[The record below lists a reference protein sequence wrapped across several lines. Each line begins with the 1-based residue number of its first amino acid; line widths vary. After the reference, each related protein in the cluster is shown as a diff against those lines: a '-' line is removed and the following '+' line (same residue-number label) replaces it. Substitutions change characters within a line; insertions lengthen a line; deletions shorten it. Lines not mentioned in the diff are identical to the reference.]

1 MKKVNPIASRHQPA
15 RRNLSMLFLVRSAAF
30 CGAVFLIISCNQ
42 PKIETADSSPL
53 ETSVDSLIKPWLDS
67 AKIAGA
73 SIAVYKEGKPML
85 FKSYG
90 YADLEHDVKLPVNA
104 SFEIGSV
111 TKQFTCVAI
120 FQLVEQGKL
129 SLDDDFTKYVKFDT
143 KGRKVTVQQLMNH
156 TSGIKGY
163 TEMEAFM
170 SIAAHKLKRDTL
182 LRLVEKE
189 PFDFEPG
196 TALIYNNSG
205 FFILGLIIEKIT
217 GISYEE
223 YVQKNLFEKIGMSN
237 SYYCSKT
244 KVTKNRAHGY
254 DMGDKGLQQATYIDH
269 TWPYSAGSL
278 CSTAED
284 LAKWNDALHNGKV
297 LSEEMYKKLLNPAK
311 LSDGSVA
318 RYANGL
324 TITKVHGKRRIEHGG
339 GIPGFL
345 SANVYFPDDKI
356 SITVLMN
363 TTGPVSPGKV
373 SDFIADNL
381 FGKDPDESGSY
392 SGDLAKFNG
401 VFNGPARGKS
411 LRLTVTNNDT
421 TLFVQHDNDKLVA
434 LKYVNDQWTNN
445 EQIYQFVENNG
456 AVEQVRIDQVYGYYI
471 LKKATK

>member
-1 MKKVNPIASRHQPA
+1 MFVA
-15 RRNLSMLFLVRSAAF
+15 L
-30 CGAVFLIISCNQ
+30 CCAVTSCNQ
-42 PKIETADSSPL
+42 PKVETASSSPL
-53 ETSVDSLIKPWLDS
+53 ETSIDSLIKPWLDS

-73 SIAVYKEGKPML
+73 SIAVYKDSQPVL

-90 YADLEHDVKLPVNA
+90 YADLEHEVKLAANA

-120 FQLVEQGKL
+120 LQLVEQGKL
-129 SLDDDFTKYVKFDT
+129 SLGDDFTKYVKFDT

-163 TEMEAFM
+163 TEMDVFM
-170 SIAAHKLKRDTL
+170 KIAPQKLKRDTL

-196 TALIYNNSG
+196 TALIYNNTG
-205 FFILGLIIEKIT
+205 FFILGLIIEKVS
-217 GISYEE
+217 GIPYEE
-223 YVQKNLFEKIGMSN
+223 YVQKNLFEKAGMAN
-237 SYYCSKT
+237 SYYCNET

-254 DMGDKGLQQATYIDH
+254 DMGEKGLQRAMYLDH

-278 CSTAED
+278 CSTSED

-297 LSEEMYKKLLNPAK
+297 LSEAMYNELLNPAK
-311 LSDGSVA
+311 LSDGAIA

-324 TITKVHGKRRIEHGG
+324 TITKVNGRRRIEHGG

-345 SANVYFPDDKI
+345 SANAYFPDDKI

-363 TTGPVSPGKV
+363 TTGPVAPGTV
-373 SDFIADNL
+373 ADFVEGKL
-381 FGKDPDESGSY
+381 FGKDPDEPGSY

-411 LRLTVTNNDT
+411 LKLTVTDNDT
-421 TLFVQHDNDKLVA
+421 TLFVQNDNDKPVA
-434 LKYVNDQWTNN
+434 LKYINDQWTHDN
-445 EQIYQFVENNG
+445 QVYQFVENNG
-456 AVEQVRIDQVYGYYI
+456 AIDQVRIDQVYGYYI

>member
-1 MKKVNPIASRHQPA
+1 MTKVKPIAFRA
-15 RRNLSMLFLVRSAAF
+15 AFAAF
-30 CGAVFLIISCNQ
+30 CCVGLLISCNQ
-42 PKIETADSSPL
+42 SRVETTDSSPL

-73 SIAVYKEGKPML
+73 SIAVYKGSQPLL

-90 YADLEHDVKLPVNA
+90 YADIEHDVKLPLNA

-120 FQLVEQGKL
+120 LQLVEQGKL
-129 SLDDDFTKYVKFDT
+129 SLNDDFTKYVKFDT
-143 KGRKVTVQQLMNH
+143 KGRTVTVQQLMNH

-170 SIAAHKLKRDTL
+170 QLAPQKLKRDTL

-205 FFILGLIIEKIT
+205 FFILGLIIEKVSGIT
-217 GISYEE
+217 YEE
-223 YVQKNLFEKIGMSN
+223 YVQKNLFEKFGMSN
-237 SYYCSKT
+237 SYYCSET

-254 DMGDKGLQQATYIDH
+254 DMGGKGLQRAMYLDH

-297 LSEEMYKKLLNPAK
+297 LSEAMYNELLNPAK
-311 LSDGSVA
+311 LSDGAIA

-324 TITKVHGKRRIEHGG
+324 SITKVHGKRRIEHGG
-339 GIPGFL
+339 GIFGFL
-345 SANVYFPDDKI
+345 TANAYFPDDKI

-363 TTGPVSPGKV
+363 TTGPVSPDKV
-373 SDFIADNL
+373 ADFVADKL

-392 SGDLAKFNG
+392 SGYLSKFNG
-401 VFNGPARGKS
+401 VFSGPARGQS
-411 LRLTVTNNDT
+411 LKLTVTDNDT
-421 TLFVQHDNDKLVA
+421 TLFVQRGSDKPVA

-445 EQIYQFVENNG
+445 DEIFLFVENNG
-456 AVEQVRIDQVYGYYI
+456 AVDQVRIDQVYGYYI
-471 LKKATK
+471 LKKSK

>member
-1 MKKVNPIASRHQPA
+1 MKKVHPIACKYLRAFKNMPG
-15 RRNLSMLFLVRSAAF
+15 LFRTMSAAV
-30 CGAVFLIISCNQ
+30 CAAVFLITSCNQ
-42 PKIETADSSPL
+42 PKIETVESFPL
-53 ETSVDSLIKPWLDS
+53 ETGVDSLIRPWLDS

-73 SIAVYKEGKPML
+73 SIAVYKEGKPIL

-111 TKQFTCVAI
+111 TKQFTCVAVL
-120 FQLVEQGKL
+120 QLVEQKKL
-129 SLDDDFTKYVKFDT
+129 ALDDDCTKYVKFDT
-143 KGRKVTVQQLMNH
+143 KGRTVTVQQLMNH

-170 SIAAHKLKRDTL
+170 NIAPHKLKRDTL

-205 FFILGLIIEKIT
+205 FFILGLIMEKVS

-223 YVQKNLFEKIGMSN
+223 YVQKNLFEKVGMSN
-237 SYYCSKT
+237 SYYCSQT
-244 KVTKNRAHGY
+244 KLTKNRAHGY
-254 DMGDKGLQQATYIDH
+254 DMGDKGLQQAMYLDH

-297 LSEEMYKKLLNPAK
+297 LSEEMYKKLLDPAK
-311 LSDGSVA
+311 LSDGSIA

-324 TITKVHGKRRIEHGG
+324 SITKVHGKRRIEHGG

-345 SANVYFPDDKI
+345 SANAYFPDDKI

-373 SDFIADNL
+373 ADFITDKL

-392 SGDLAKFNG
+392 SGDLSKFNG
-401 VFNGPARGKS
+401 VFNGPARGRS
-411 LRLTVTNNDT
+411 LKLTVTDNDT
-421 TLFVQHDNDKLVA
+421 TLFVQRDNDKPVA
-434 LKYVNDQWTNN
+434 LKYLNDQWTND

-456 AVEQVRIDQVYGYYI
+456 AVDQVRIDQVYGYYI